1 MRHPPLRSDASFCP
15 LGLID
20 KPTYPRDCPTL
31 LNRLQR
37 RYQSSRFNFLPR
49 ISRMNTDR
57 TKTHRRA
64 HHPCPSVPSV
74 VKFGPGM
81 FRIAVPNLS
90 SGQNVGVDEARGL
103 GSFSANGSSRAHV
116 ERVVPRRA
124 ARPLCVA
131 VDARTKVYR
140 SHRNSTNGFHHA
152 RPAVSAPQLAEANR

>member
-20 KPTYPRDCPTL
+20 KPTYPRDRPTL

-37 RYQSSRFNFLPR
+37 RYQSFRFNFLPR
-49 ISRMNTDR
+49 ISRMNTNR

-90 SGQNVGVDEARGL
+90 SGQNGGVVRAAADRTGMRKCVIRRSGPTRRSARL
-103 GSFSANGSSRAHV
+103 DSLISRPIHAI
-116 ERVVPRRA
+116 VPRSSTDCNGDTNL
-124 ARPLCVA
+124 P
-131 VDARTKVYR
+131 DSIFYR
-140 SHRNSTNGFHHA
+140 GFHG
-152 RPAVSAPQLAEANR
+152 